1 MNDGNISAEAVSP
14 DALSSTLGAIL
25 SNPDMLGM
33 ISSLAKDLRDSSQS
47 RADVEAPASE
57 AISPSPSPSAES
69 DVGALIGRLAPLLS
83 AAPASSKKEDDRAC
97 LLRALKPYLSEG
109 RGEAIDYIIK
119 FSVLA
124 KALRKL
130 S

>member
-57 AISPSPSPSAES
+57 SISPSPPAES

>member
-57 AISPSPSPSAES
+57 AISPSPSAES

>member
-57 AISPSPSPSAES
+57 AISPSSSAES

>member
-1 MNDGNISAEAVSP
+1 MNDGNISAEAVNP
-14 DALSSTLGAIL
+14 DAFSSTLGAIL

-57 AISPSPSPSAES
+57 AISPSPSAES